1 MGHLV
6 SSKEADRLAI
16 ISAVERMWRKTMFA
30 ENIKRLRN
38 ERGWSQAM
46 LAKVLETTKGTV
58 SVWER
63 GVRMPD
69 MNVLQKIC
77 AIFHIS
83 MGELVDEFPELNVE
97 KKPETEDAMKELVRR
112 TIELSF
118 MELKIQYPQYSTCAL
133 EAVLLD
139 LVKEVAKGQEI

>member
-1 MGHLV
+1 
-6 SSKEADRLAI
+6 
-16 ISAVERMWRKTMFA
+16 MFA

-83 MGELVDEFPELNVE
+83 MGELVDEFPELNAE

-139 LVKEVAKGQEI
+139 LVKEVAKG